1 MDLSGI
7 ISNALVTPITLVFTL
22 NLGYAVSGLL
32 VGILVGLTG
41 VGGGSLMTPLLVFLF
56 GFKPA
61 TAVGT
66 DLLFA
71 ALTKTT
77 GVWVHHT
84 KHSSVDWR
92 VVRWLSV
99 GRLPFAVATLYIL
112 QHLASIGKET
122 TGMITVTLGVAL
134 LLTALSILVRS
145 ILIRRSEKNNV
156 SIVLEVD
163 DEIEIELAKEEKIDE
178 IQRGRFDRWQIP
190 ATVLTGAVLGVLVT
204 LTSVGAGALGTV
216 ALLFLYP
223 RMLTVKVVGTDL
235 AHAIPLTAVAG
246 FGHWMLGN
254 VDFVLL
260 SSLLVGSVPGIWLG
274 SHLSAKLPEKLLRP
288 ILALLLLII
297 GLKFV
302 TA

>member
-1 MDLSGI
+1 MDLHLLGGYI
-7 ISNALVTPITLVFTL
+7 I
-22 NLGYAVSGLL
+22 SGLL
-32 VGILVGLTG
+32 VGVLVGLTG

-71 ALTKTT
+71 ALTKTN

-84 KHSSVDWR
+84 KHSSVDWHI
-92 VVRWLSV
+92 VRWLSL
-99 GRLPFAVATLYIL
+99 GSLPFAVGTLFVL
-112 QHLASIGKET
+112 NHFASIGKET
-122 TGMITVTLGVAL
+122 TGMITSTLGFAL
-134 LLTALSILVRS
+134 LLTAFSILVRS
-145 ILIRRSEKNNV
+145 ILIRRSEKNAVNIAAIADV
-156 SIVLEVD
+156 EEDTELELEQD
-163 DEIEIELAKEEKIDE
+163 EKIDE
-178 IQRGRFDRWQIP
+178 IKRGRFNRWQIP
-190 ATVLTGAVLGVLVT
+190 ATVLVGAVLGVLVT
-204 LTSVGAGALGTV
+204 LTSVGAGALGTIV
-216 ALLFLYP
+216 LLFLYP

-260 SSLLVGSVPGIWLG
+260 GSLLIGSLPGIWAG
-274 SHLSAKLPEKLLRP
+274 SILSAKLPERFLRP
-288 ILALLLLII
+288 ILAVLLLII

-302 TA
+302 SI

>member
-1 MDLSGI
+1 MDLSLL
-7 ISNALVTPITLVFTL
+7 S
-22 NLGYAVSGLL
+22 GYIVSGLL
-32 VGILVGLTG
+32 VGVLVGLTG

-71 ALTKTT
+71 ALTKTG

-92 VVRWLSV
+92 VVRWLSL
-99 GRLPFAVATLYIL
+99 GSLPLAVATLYVL
-112 QHLASIGKET
+112 NHFAAIGKDT
-122 TGMITVTLGVAL
+122 TSMITLTLGVAL
-134 LLTALSILVRS
+134 LLTSASILVRS
-145 ILIRRSEKNNV
+145 FLIRRDAKNNV
-156 SIVLEVD
+156 AIVIDVD
-163 DEIEIELAKEEKIDE
+163 EETENALAQNEKIDE
-178 IQRGRFDRWQIP
+178 IKRGRFNRWQIP
-190 ATVLTGAVLGVLVT
+190 ATVLVGAILGILVT
-204 LTSVGAGALGTV
+204 LTSVGAGALGTIV
-216 ALLFLYP
+216 LLFLYP
-223 RMLTVKVVGTDL
+223 KMLTVKVVGTDL

-260 SSLLVGSVPGIWLG
+260 GSLLIGSLPGIWVG
-274 SHLSAKLPEKLLRP
+274 SHLSAKLPERFLRP
-288 ILALLLLII
+288 ILAVLLLII

-302 TA
+302 LN

>member
-1 MDLSGI
+1 MDL
-7 ISNALVTPITLVFTL
+7 
-22 NLGYAVSGLL
+22 NLLGGYIVSGLL
-32 VGILVGLTG
+32 VGVLVGLTG

-71 ALTKTT
+71 ALTKTS

-92 VVRWLSV
+92 IVRWLALGS
-99 GRLPFAVATLYIL
+99 LPFAVATLFVL
-112 QHLASIGKET
+112 NHFAQIGKET
-122 TGMITVTLGVAL
+122 TGIITLTLGVAL
-134 LLTALSILVRS
+134 LLTAFSILVRS
-145 ILIRRSEKNNV
+145 ILIRRDAKNHADMV
-156 SIVLEVD
+156 IEID
-163 DEIEIELAKEEKIDE
+163 DETEMALVENEKIDE
-178 IQRGRFDRWQIP
+178 IKRGRFDRWQIP
-190 ATVLTGAVLGVLVT
+190 ATVLTGAMLGILVT

-216 ALLFLYP
+216 VLLFLYP
-223 RMLTVKVVGTDL
+223 KMLTVKVVGTDL

-260 SSLLVGSVPGIWLG
+260 GSLLIGSLPGIWVG
-274 SHLSAKLPEKLLRP
+274 SHLSAKLPEKMLRP
-288 ILALLLLII
+288 ILAVLLLVI

-302 TA
+302 LN